1 MPILRRRKR
10 NTLYATDVCI
20 AICQT
25 HFILVQAVWI
35 SASTLVKRVVILR
48 RRIAVENEEETMEK
62 IEDNNSNYVTVD
74 REYLAELEE
83 KATRTGW
90 LEGYIEGVDDTL
102 NHLVELLQA
111 YKGN

>member
-1 MPILRRRKR
+1 MNRRR
-10 NTLYATDVCI
+10 TAGG
-20 AICQT
+20 
-25 HFILVQAVWI
+25 
-35 SASTLVKRVVILR
+35 
-48 RRIAVENEEETMEK
+48 NEEETMEEIK
-62 IEDNNSNYVTVD
+62 DNNSKYVTTD
-74 REYLAELEE
+74 REYIVELEE